1 MTMKLQTTLS
11 CATLMFASTT
21 CHATI
26 RRVNN
31 VAALATTCATCY
43 QTLASAVAAS
53 IDGDTI
59 HLEPSDL
66 SYGDAVIAKQLVIIG
81 AGFLLGNDDSEN
93 AGLQA
98 NAQTSIVNWITL
110 NPGSAGT
117 VITGLHFMDFNGG
130 LTINSTSNIVLS
142 RNFFDVE
149 GIVFPSGT
157 VVSDVTLAENYFAAS
172 LTNGFNPNTI
182 VNLTIR
188 NNYISGLLSLNAADD
203 VVTNLVVTNNTFIYN
218 GIQQLKNAEVANN
231 VFYQGGVSDN
241 NNTIH
246 DNISAAALPPGTNN
260 TVVTMGNVYNLD
272 VGSDDGKWNIISSS
286 PYDEAGSSPRGMF
299 SGISPYRLSG
309 VPNIP
314 AIYGLQSTLNTS
326 PGGTVNVTLS
336 TRSNN

>member
-1 MTMKLQTTLS
+1 MKLLTTLS
-11 CATLMFASTT
+11 CAALLFASTT

-43 QTLASAVAAS
+43 QSLAVAIANAN
-53 IDGDTI
+53 DGDTI
-59 HLEPSDL
+59 HVEPSDIG
-66 SYGDAVIAKQLVIIG
+66 YGDVVIDKQLVIIG
-81 AGFLLGNDDSEN
+81 NGFKLGNDNSEN
-93 AGLQA
+93 TGLQA
-98 NAQTSIVNWITL
+98 NTQTSRVTSLTL
-110 NPGSAGT
+110 NSGSDGT
-117 VITGLHFMDFNGG
+117 IVTGLDIQNGTYNSVVIFN
-130 LTINSTSNIVLS
+130 TTSNILLW
-142 RNFFDVE
+142 RNFILNGSIFFNDN
-149 GIVFPSGT
+149 S
-157 VVSDVTLAENYFAAS
+157 VTSNITIAENYLYS
-172 LTNGFNPNTI
+172 ITQTSGGVTNTI
-182 VNLTIR
+182 TGLTIR
-188 NNYISGLLSLNAADD
+188 NNFIAGQVNLNSANDILTNI
-203 VVTNLVVTNNTFIYN
+203 VVSNNTFYSADV
-218 GIQQLKNAEVANN
+218 QAVKNAEVANN

-260 TVVTMGNVYNLD
+260 TVVTMGNVYNLS
-272 VGSDDGKWNIISSS
+272 GSDDGKWDILSSS

-299 SGISPYRLSG
+299 SGISPYHLSG

>member
-1 MTMKLQTTLS
+1 MKLLTTLS
-11 CATLMFASTT
+11 CAALLLASTT

-53 IDGDTI
+53 ISGDTI
-59 HLEPSDL
+59 HLEPSDQ
-66 SYGDAVIAKQLVIIG
+66 SYGDAVIDKQLVIIG
-81 AGFLLGNDDSEN
+81 AGFKLGSELPWN

-98 NAQTSIVNWITL
+98 NSQTSIVNLITL
-110 NPGSAGT
+110 NPGSEGT
-117 VITGLHFMDFNGG
+117 VITGIHFMDVVGG
-130 LTINSTSNIVLS
+130 INFYSTSNILVR
-142 RNFFDVE
+142 RNFFDE
-149 GIVFPSGT
+149 DGIEFRSGS
-157 VVSDVTLAENYFAAS
+157 VSDITLAENFFAAN
-172 LTNGFNPNTI
+172 LTNEVTANTI

-188 NNYISGLLSLNAADD
+188 NNYISGLLHLSDAED
-203 VVTNLVVTNNTFIYN
+203 VITNLVVTNNTFN
-218 GIQQLKNAEVANN
+218 NTGIQAVKNAEVANN
-231 VFYQGGVSDN
+231 VFYQGGISDN

-260 TVVTMGNVYNLD
+260 TVVTMGNVYNLS
-272 VGSDDGKWNIISSS
+272 GSDDGKWDILSSS

-299 SGISPYRLSG
+299 SGISPYHLSG
-309 VPNIP
+309 VPNVP

>member
-1 MTMKLQTTLS
+1 MKLLTTFS
-11 CATLMFASTT
+11 CAALLLASTT

-26 RRVNN
+26 LRVNH
-31 VAALATTCATCY
+31 VAALATNCITCY
-43 QTLASAVAAS
+43 QSLPVAIAAA

-59 HLEPSDL
+59 HLEPSDQ
-66 SYGDAVIAKQLVIIG
+66 SYGDAVIDKQLVIIG
-81 AGFLLGNDDSEN
+81 AGFILGSELPWN

-98 NAQTSIVNWITL
+98 NSQTSIVNLITL
-110 NPGSAGT
+110 NPGSEGT
-117 VITGLHFMDFNGG
+117 VITGLHFMDIIGG
-130 LTINSTSNIVLS
+130 IKFYSTSNILVR
-142 RNFFDVE
+142 RNFFDE
-149 GIVFPSGT
+149 DGIEFRSGS
-157 VVSDVTLAENYFAAS
+157 VSDITLAENFFAAN
-172 LTNGFNPNTI
+172 LTNEITANTI

-188 NNYISGLLSLNAADD
+188 NNYISGLLHLSDAED
-203 VVTNLVVTNNTFIYN
+203 VITNLVVTNNTFN
-218 GIQQLKNAEVANN
+218 NAGTQAVKNAEVANN

-260 TVVTMGNVYNLD
+260 TVVTMGNVYNLT

-299 SGISPYRLSG
+299 SGISPYHLSG
-309 VPNIP
+309 IPNVP